1 VWQRALDWRIR
12 PWHTRAGASEG
23 SIINAGGKSSQ
34 PQYSQTWAP
43 RFWLSRLHFG
53 QQRLLQR
60 FSVLALHLLSNT
72 HPPSEASHGESE
84 NSHHRLTRRELDIRK
99 FRAPGLG
106 IRVCN
111 FFRATTTTAFGVHA
125 LLSTPTFSTR
135 KTNIASHA
143 SASDTHPFCTRS
155 YYNNHR
161 WHSLTWAFNTLLNQL
176 CAFAL
181 HYRALPSWYW
191 T

>member
-1 VWQRALDWRIR
+1 MQEERARNHNIR
-12 PWHTRAGASEG
+12 
-23 SIINAGGKSSQ
+23 KL
-34 PQYSQTWAP
+34 WAP

-84 NSHHRLTRRELDIRK
+84 NSHHRLTRRELETMTSAN
-99 FRAPGLG
+99 FGH
-106 IRVCN
+106 RVLA
-111 FFRATTTTAFGVHA
+111 FTFATFSEQRLRQRFGVHA
-125 LLSTPTFSTR
+125 LLSIPILSTR

-155 YYNNHR
+155 YYNNYW

>member
-1 VWQRALDWRIR
+1 MQEERARNYNIRKLGHPGFGFRVCILD
-12 PWHTRAGASEG
+12 S
-23 SIINAGGKSSQ
+23 NDF
-34 PQYSQTWAP
+34 Y
-43 RFWLSRLHFG
+43 
-53 QQRLLQR
+53 
-60 FSVLALHLLSNT
+60 SVLACSHCICFRIPIPRAK
-72 HPPSEASHGESE
+72 PPTVRARTRIIDSRGESSTSA
-84 NSHHRLTRRELDIRK
+84 NFGHRVLA
-99 FRAPGLG
+99 FA
-106 IRVCN
+106 
-111 FFRATTTTAFGVHA
+111 FATFSEQRLRQRFGVHA